1 MVRVTRGY
9 PHVNFRYTVAP
20 LSTVPSAGFIPVN
33 GSFESMKEEM
43 GIGHRD
49 GLKAIKD
56 AKKSGINSNL
66 QSTLDNLKK
75 LSSGE
80 NRDSTKF
87 L

>member
-20 LSTVPSAGFIPVN
+20 LTTVPSAGFIPVH
-33 GSFESMKEEM
+33 GTIESMKEEM

-49 GLKAIKD
+49 GLKAIND

-66 QSTLDNLKK
+66 QSTLAEMKK
-75 LSSGE
+75 HASG
-80 NRDSTKF
+80 
-87 L
+87 